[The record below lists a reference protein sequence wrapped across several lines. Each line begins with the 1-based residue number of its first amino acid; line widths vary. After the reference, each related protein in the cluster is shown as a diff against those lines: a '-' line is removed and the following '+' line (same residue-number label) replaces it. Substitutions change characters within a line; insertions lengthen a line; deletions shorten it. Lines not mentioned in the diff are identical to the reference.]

1 MRNTGILPHFV
12 CFIELEI
19 KLQRGLEYIKPLEFG
34 RISYIVLETLD
45 LGPMGGIPSGRT
57 AMQQFGGDTPGMGD
71 RGRGERKVNVTF
83 SPNFVQGQPCGSHH
97 KSGKNRSRASFFSF
111 GRE

>member
-19 KLQRGLEYIKPLEFG
+19 KLDRGWEYIKPLEVG
-34 RISYIVLETLD
+34 RIFYIVLETLD
-45 LGPMGGIPSGRT
+45 LGPMGWVPSGNR

-71 RGRGERKVNVTF
+71 KRERGTQSKLYF
-83 SPNFVQGQPCGSHH
+83 QS
-97 KSGKNRSRASFFSF
+97 
-111 GRE
+111 